1 MYMYIAPQHYISAHA
16 VDDYGVVVEFQELE
30 LVLIEISTYMY

>member
-1 MYMYIAPQHYISAHA
+1 MYMYIAPQHYINAHA